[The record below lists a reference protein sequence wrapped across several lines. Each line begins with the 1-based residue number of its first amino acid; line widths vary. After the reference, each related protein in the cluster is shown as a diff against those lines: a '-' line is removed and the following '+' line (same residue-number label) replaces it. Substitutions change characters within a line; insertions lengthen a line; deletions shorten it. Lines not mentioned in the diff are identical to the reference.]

1 MSGFERGKR
10 FYSPRRR
17 SLAINVA
24 PLIDVLFLLL
34 IFLLVSTTF
43 KVRPALR
50 VELPRTPGREG
61 KPVEK
66 LALVIGKGGVYF
78 VNGKETAPKDLE
90 KRLREL
96 RETTRREGV
105 DVEVDR
111 AAPSE
116 ALVFALD
123 AARAAGYKQ
132 VSMPTVRP
140 GEDGRDAG
148 R

>member
-1 MSGFERGKR
+1 MSAFESGRR
-10 FYSPRRR
+10 FYTPRKR

-43 KVRPALR
+43 KLRPALR
-50 VELPRTPGREG
+50 VELPRAPGREG

-66 LALVIGKGGVYF
+66 VALTIAKDGAYYVDGKPASAR
-78 VNGKETAPKDLE
+78 NLQ
-90 KRLREL
+90 KRLREI
-96 RETTRREGV
+96 RGTRPRDAV

-132 VSMPTVRP
+132 VSMPTVRI
-140 GEDGRDAG
+140 GEDGRNAG